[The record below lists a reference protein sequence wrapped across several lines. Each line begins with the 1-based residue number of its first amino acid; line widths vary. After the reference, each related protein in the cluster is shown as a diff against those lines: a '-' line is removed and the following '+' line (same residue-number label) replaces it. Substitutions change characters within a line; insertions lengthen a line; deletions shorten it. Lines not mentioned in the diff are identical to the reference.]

1 MLAINPAAL
10 GEVGKTNYTAM
21 TTVVYAQQCAELYP
35 TALKSYQVKNY
46 TRAQEL
52 LEKIVAMDEKYKDG
66 ESLFMLIDIYLSK
79 NESEKATEKFNRLT
93 ALFPDTDVARR
104 ASEKMAAAKPA
115 ESE

>member
-1 MLAINPAAL
+1 M
-10 GEVGKTNYTAM
+10 
-21 TTVVYAQQCAELYP
+21 
-35 TALKSYQVKNY
+35 KSYQVKNY

-52 LEKIVAMDEKYKDG
+52 LEKNVAMDEKYKDG